1 MINIESFD
9 SNLLTI
15 GKKSY
20 KNIDIHYIE
29 YITMKNLDYV
39 NIHGVNP
46 LYLIFDKL
54 DRYIEKSNGNK
65 YLIFAPTNE
74 NKEILTKYREL
85 WNKIK
90 NLIEKNKWQ
99 PR

>member
-1 MINIESFD
+1 
-9 SNLLTI
+9 
-15 GKKSY
+15 
-20 KNIDIHYIE
+20 
-29 YITMKNLDYV
+29 MKNLDYI

-54 DRYIEKSNGNK
+54 DKYIRESNGNK
-65 YLIFAPTNE
+65 YLIFTPTNE

-85 WNKIK
+85 WDKIK